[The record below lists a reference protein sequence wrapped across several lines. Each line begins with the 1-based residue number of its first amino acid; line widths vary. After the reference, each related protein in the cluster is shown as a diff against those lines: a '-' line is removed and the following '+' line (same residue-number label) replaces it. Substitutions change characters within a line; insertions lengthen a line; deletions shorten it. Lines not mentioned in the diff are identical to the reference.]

1 MEELKKRFLLPVVL
15 LACLTLFGTFGFML
29 IEGWSFF
36 DSIYMTVITVT
47 TVGYREIHPLS
58 TWGKVFTMALAI
70 FGVGLA
76 LFLLATWVGFV
87 FEGRLMEVFG
97 RRRMEKKIEKLRDH
111 YIVCGYGRMGR
122 VVAAELLEAGV
133 DFVVIEKD
141 REAIAKSEKY
151 YLFYY
156 GDATEDAVLKAV
168 GIERAKK
175 LISVLPSDADNLF
188 VVLSARRLNPRL
200 VIVSR
205 AEQEGSEIKMLSAG
219 ADRVVS
225 AYTIGGRML
234 AHMALKPTVVDF
246 LSLATTRTHIDLQI
260 EELVVVTGSKIDGVI
275 LGESGI
281 DKKLG
286 IIVVAIKKKDGK
298 MVFNPGSTSVVEG
311 GDTLVVMGESGK
323 LKLFEEYVR

>member
-1 MEELKKRFLLPVVL
+1 VEELKKRFLLPIVL
-15 LACLTLFGTFGFML
+15 LACLTLIGTFGFML

-36 DSIYMTVITVT
+36 DSIYMTIITVT

-58 TWGKVFTMALAI
+58 AWGRVFTMALSI

-76 LFLLATWVGFV
+76 LFLLATWMGFV

-97 RRRMEKKIEKLRDH
+97 RRKMEKMIEKLRDH

-122 VVAAELLEAGV
+122 VVASELLDAGV

-141 REAIAKSEKY
+141 REVIAKSEGN

-156 GDATEDAVLKAV
+156 GDATDDAVLKAV

-219 ADRVVS
+219 ADRVIS

-234 AHMALKPTVVDF
+234 AHTALKPTVVDF

-260 EELVVVTGSKIDGVI
+260 EELVVGSGSRMDGVS

-281 DKKLG
+281 GKELG
-286 IIVVAIKKKDGK
+286 VIVVAIKKEDGK
-298 MVFNPGSTSVVEG
+298 MVFNPGSTTVVEG
-311 GDTLVVMGESGK
+311 GDTLVVMGESAK
-323 LKLFEEYVR
+323 LKLFEDYVR